1 MTLVRS
7 LRRRLN
13 GSRAE
18 RIKVVVGELNARGAR
33 DNDNEV
39 REGIDRRERNSISRE
54 GKMSWTNNFNDNVVM
69 GWIMECE

>member
-1 MTLVRS
+1 ML
-7 LRRRLN
+7 
-13 GSRAE
+13 
-18 RIKVVVGELNARGAR
+18 GELYARGVR